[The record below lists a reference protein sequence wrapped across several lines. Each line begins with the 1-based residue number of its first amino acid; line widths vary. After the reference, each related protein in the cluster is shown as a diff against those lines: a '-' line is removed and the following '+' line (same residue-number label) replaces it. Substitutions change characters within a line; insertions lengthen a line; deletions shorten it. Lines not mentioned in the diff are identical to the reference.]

1 MWNAKS
7 LIGWVAVVAAFAVL
21 VGLGSWQLTRRAEK
35 HDLIARIEARLAA
48 PPVVLPANINDR
60 SALAYRRVT
69 VTGRF
74 LHDKEIHL
82 TGRVRGGAAGIH
94 VLTPLLREGGAVV
107 FVNRGWVSQSRI
119 DPATRAEA
127 QLAGRVTVT
136 GIARLPARAGP
147 FTPANVPAKGT
158 WFIPDIPAMARAAGL
173 GAALPVIVAADATPN
188 PGGFPKGGDPRIKLR
203 DDHLQ
208 YAVTWYALALVLVV
222 IILIARRRKS

>member
-136 GIARLPARAGP
+136 G
-147 FTPANVPAKGT
+147 T